1 MDKQK
6 NTENNKLTVNPEFI
20 IEVQGQSF
28 VKYEGLLDVAH
39 QIGLVELSV
48 DLIQIPT
55 QDNNWT
61 AICHATGITDNG
73 AVFADY
79 GDASVNSVSRNLTPH
94 IIRMASTRAKARVLR
109 DMTNI
114 GITALEEVDMEVVAG
129 KKDVIAKPNSLKSE
143 ALKLQGDLVAQGRVL
158 DLGKITGGRRV
169 EAISENELPK
179 IVKELKKIIK

>member
-1 MDKQK
+1 MNKQK
-6 NTENNKLTVNPEFI
+6 DTKDNKLTVNPEFI

-39 QIGLVELSV
+39 QIGLIELSV

-61 AICHATGITDNG
+61 AICYATGITDDG

-129 KKDVIAKPNSLKSE
+129 KKDVVTQPDSSRVE
-143 ALKLQGDLVAQGRVL
+143 VLKLQGDLVAQGRIQE
-158 DLGKITGGRRV
+158 LGKITGGRRV
-169 EAISENELPK
+169 EVIPENELPDILK
-179 IVKELKKIIK
+179 KLKKII

>member
-1 MDKQK
+1 MNKQ
-6 NTENNKLTVNPEFI
+6 NTEKKNKLVVNQEFI

-39 QIGLVELSV
+39 QIGLMELSV
-48 DLIQIPT
+48 ELIQTPT
-55 QDNNWT
+55 KDNGWT
-61 AICHATGITDNG
+61 AICYATGITDDG

-79 GDASVNSVSRNLTPH
+79 GDASVSSVSRNLTPH

-129 KKDVIAKPNSLKSE
+129 KKDVVSQSDSTRVE
-143 ALKLQGDLVAQGRVL
+143 VLKLQGDLVAQGRIKE
-158 DLGKITGGRRV
+158 LGKITNGRRV
-169 EAISENELPK
+169 EAIPESELPK
-179 IVKELKKIIK
+179 ILEELKKII